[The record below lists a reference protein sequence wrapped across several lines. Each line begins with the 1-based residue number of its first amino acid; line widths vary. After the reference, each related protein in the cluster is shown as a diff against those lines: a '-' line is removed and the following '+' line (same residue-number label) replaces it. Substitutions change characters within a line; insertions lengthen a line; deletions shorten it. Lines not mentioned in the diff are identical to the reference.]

1 MRETTSADGRLQ
13 QFVRGLFFDLRR
25 IDGVKPLEIWNGVR
39 EFFDSFEK
47 AALLKNL
54 YKIALP
60 LVNEACFGR
69 PFEEHA
75 AAARAAVEE
84 TAAWFVE
91 DPARRLFER
100 FPDPPVGEG
109 VEKDV
114 YRVVRERLRERVRA
128 RAGEAPPLPGTGRAE
143 RGAIET
149 SPVARADGKG
159 PRIRPADAMFPDG
172 LFDFR
177 EMRIVDNEMPYI
189 IFTDKEF
196 RVIHGLAVVY
206 LWLIDLDAIFCD
218 TLGVL
223 GGDPALVEEYR
234 VFVRNVHRDN
244 PLTVKGK
251 KMDAR
256 ELSAHIH
263 EKLQYEDYLDL
274 FENVYRWV
282 ESVREMLGGR

>member
-1 MRETTSADGRLQ
+1 MYGMRETASTDERRE
-13 QFVRGLFFDLRR
+13 QFVRGLYFDLQR

-39 EFFDSFEK
+39 EFFDTYEK
-47 AALLKNL
+47 ANLVKNL

-60 LVNEACFGR
+60 LVNEARFGR

-75 AAARAAVEE
+75 ATARTVVEQ
-84 TAAWFVE
+84 TVASLVE
-91 DPARRLFER
+91 DPASRLFDR
-100 FPDPPVGEG
+100 FPDPPVGDSAGKEI
-109 VEKDV
+109 
-114 YRVVRERLRERVRA
+114 YHLVRERMRQRVRA
-128 RAGEAPPLPGTGRAE
+128 TVGDPPPLPPP
-143 RGAIET
+143 
-149 SPVARADGKG
+149 S
-159 PRIRPADAMFPDG
+159 RPADALVPDG

-177 EMRIVDNEMPYI
+177 EMRIVDNEMPYL

-234 VFVRNVHRDN
+234 AFVRNVHREN

-274 FENVYRWV
+274 FENVYRWF
-282 ESVREMLGGR
+282 ETVREKLGGR